1 MVLYRIQSSANNLV
15 FEATDSGRSF
25 IKMRKSRGPSTDPC
39 GTPLTTG
46 SWLEISPSNNIP
58 VDFYYLEM
66 MLPISR
72 YCL

>member
-1 MVLYRIQSSANNLV
+1 
-15 FEATDSGRSF
+15 
-25 IKMRKSRGPSTDPC
+25 MRKSRGPSTDPC